1 MSADRPHRIGYVL
14 KMYPRFSE
22 TFIVSEI
29 LAREA
34 AGEEIVIFSLR
45 PPNDARFHPEL
56 ARVQAPVIQV
66 GRSSSPRRLWEVWG
80 EAMAAPELAR
90 GMSSQLHELVG
101 AGPDDAEQAL
111 AVALLAREH
120 GVTHLHAHFASMATT
135 VARLAALV
143 TDLPYSF
150 TAHAKDIFHRDV
162 EDEDLRRKL
171 ADADHAVTISEYNR
185 GHLRARF
192 GAAETARLELV
203 RNGLELERFP
213 FRGRTELA
221 EVPQL
226 LGVGRLVE
234 KKGFDQLIDTVHA
247 LCLEGRAVRADI
259 VGDGP
264 LREELD
270 AQIHELGLEQQVRL
284 LGPRTQE
291 EVRELL
297 EQADLFVAPFVIGAD
312 GNADGLPTVLLEAMA
327 TGIPCVAASVT
338 AVGEVIIDGRTG
350 WLVPTGDTPALVDAV
365 REALDPAT
373 DRLALVTAARAL
385 VVENYDSRG
394 QAERLHALAE
404 RSAHRNIL
412 TQPIELPT
420 DALAAPPAA
429 ATQPSATQPA
439 AAQENAPTP
448 QPTVQPTV
456 QPAASAAPA
465 APTLSPAVSPS
476 AAQPFTPAGRTQS

>member
-1 MSADRPHRIGYVL
+1 MSADRPHRIAYVL

-45 PPNDARFHPEL
+45 PPIDARFHPEL

-66 GRSSSPRRLWEVWG
+66 GRSSSPRRLWERWG
-80 EAMAAPELAR
+80 AAMADPELA
-90 GMSSQLHELVG
+90 GSVSAQLHELVG
-101 AGPDDAEQAL
+101 AGVDDAEQAL
-111 AVALLAREH
+111 TVAMLAREH

-135 VARLAALV
+135 VARLAALL

-162 EDEDLRRKL
+162 EDEDLARKL
-171 ADADHAVTISEYNR
+171 RDADHAVTISEYNR
-185 GHLRARF
+185 SHLRSRF
-192 GAAETARLELV
+192 GARDTDRLELV

-213 FRGRTELA
+213 YRGRTDLA
-221 EVPQL
+221 EVPLL

-234 KKGFDQLIDTVHA
+234 KKGFDQLIDVVHA
-247 LCLEGRAVRADI
+247 LREEGREVRAEI

-264 LREELD
+264 LREELAARID
-270 AQIHELGLEQQVRL
+270 ELGLQQQVRL

-291 EVRELL
+291 EVRHLL
-297 EQADLFVAPFVIGAD
+297 EEADLFVAPFVIGAD

-338 AVGEVIIDGRTG
+338 AVGEVILDGRTG
-350 WLVPTGDTPALVDAV
+350 WLVPTGDTAALVGAV

-373 DRLALVTAARAL
+373 DRQALTDAARELVTA
-385 VVENYDSRG
+385 EYDSRS
-394 QAERLHALAE
+394 QSLRLRALAE
-404 RSAHRNIL
+404 RSAHRTIR
-412 TQPIELPT
+412 TEPIELSALQRGEQTLRPT
-420 DALAAPPAA
+420 A
-429 ATQPSATQPA
+429 
-439 AAQENAPTP
+439 
-448 QPTVQPTV
+448 
-456 QPAASAAPA
+456 
-465 APTLSPAVSPS
+465 
-476 AAQPFTPAGRTQS
+476 PAGRTLS

>member
-1 MSADRPHRIGYVL
+1 MSADRPARIGYVL

-45 PPNDARFHPEL
+45 PPSDARFHPEL
-56 ARVQAPVIQV
+56 ARVQAPVLQV
-66 GRSSSPRRLWEVWG
+66 GRSASPRRLWEVWG
-80 EAMAAPELAR
+80 AAMSDPELAG
-90 GMSSQLHELVG
+90 GMSAQLHELVG
-101 AGPDDAEQAL
+101 AGADDAEQAL
-111 AVALLAREH
+111 AVAMLAGEY

-162 EDEDLRRKL
+162 EDEDLARKL
-171 ADADHAVTISEYNR
+171 RDADHAITISEYNR
-185 GHLRARF
+185 QHLGARF
-192 GAAETARLELV
+192 GAEETARLELV

-213 FRGRTELA
+213 FRDHTALGT
-221 EVPQL
+221 VPQL

-247 LCLEGRAVRADI
+247 LRGEGREVRADI

-264 LREELD
+264 LREQLA
-270 AQIHELGLEQQVRL
+270 AQIRKLGLEEQVRL

-291 EVRELL
+291 EVRVLL

-327 TGIPCVAASVT
+327 TGIPCVAAEVT

-350 WLVPTGDTPALVDAV
+350 WLVPSGDTPALVAAV

-373 DRLALVTAARAL
+373 DRRARTAAAREL
-385 VVENYDSRG
+385 VEAQYDSRG
-394 QAERLHALAE
+394 QAATLHALAE
-404 RSAHRNIL
+404 RSAHRTIP
-412 TQPIELPT
+412 TQPLEVIAPAT
-420 DALAAPPAA
+420 PAAP
-429 ATQPSATQPA
+429 AT
-439 AAQENAPTP
+439 
-448 QPTVQPTV
+448 
-456 QPAASAAPA
+456 SAAPA
-465 APTLSPAVSPS
+465 QPLAPAGSPS
-476 AAQPFTPAGRTQS
+476 AALPFTPAGRTLP

>member
-1 MSADRPHRIGYVL
+1 MSADRPHRIAYVL

-45 PPNDARFHPEL
+45 PPIDARFHPEL

-66 GRSSSPRRLWEVWG
+66 GRSSSPRRLWESWG
-80 EAMAAPELAR
+80 AAMADPELAVS
-90 GMSSQLHELVG
+90 MSAQLHELVG
-101 AGPDDAEQAL
+101 AGVDDAEQAL
-111 AVALLAREH
+111 AVAMLAREH

-135 VARLAALV
+135 VARLAALL

-162 EDEDLRRKL
+162 EDEDLARKL
-171 ADADHAVTISEYNR
+171 RDADHAVTISEYNR
-185 GHLRARF
+185 SHLRSRF
-192 GAAETARLELV
+192 GARDTARLELV

-213 FRGRTELA
+213 YRGRTDLA
-221 EVPQL
+221 EAPLL

-234 KKGFDQLIDTVHA
+234 KKGFDQLIDVVHA
-247 LCLEGRAVRADI
+247 LREEGREVRAEI

-264 LREELD
+264 LREELAARID
-270 AQIHELGLEQQVRL
+270 ELGLQQQVRL

-291 EVRELL
+291 EVRHLL
-297 EQADLFVAPFVIGAD
+297 EAADLFVAPFVIGAD

-338 AVGEVIIDGRTG
+338 AVGEVILDGRTG
-350 WLVPTGDTPALVDAV
+350 WLVPTGDTAALVGAV

-373 DRLALVTAARAL
+373 DRQALTDAARELVTA
-385 VVENYDSRG
+385 EYDSRS
-394 QAERLHALAE
+394 QSLRLRALAE
-404 RSAHRNIL
+404 RSAHRNIR
-412 TQPIELPT
+412 TEPIELSALQRGEQTLRPT
-420 DALAAPPAA
+420 A
-429 ATQPSATQPA
+429 
-439 AAQENAPTP
+439 
-448 QPTVQPTV
+448 
-456 QPAASAAPA
+456 
-465 APTLSPAVSPS
+465 
-476 AAQPFTPAGRTQS
+476 PAGRTLS